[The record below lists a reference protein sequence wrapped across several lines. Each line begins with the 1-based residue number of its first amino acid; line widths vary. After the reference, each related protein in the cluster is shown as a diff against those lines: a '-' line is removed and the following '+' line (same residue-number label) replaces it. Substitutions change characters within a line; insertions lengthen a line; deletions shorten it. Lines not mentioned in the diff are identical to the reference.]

1 MKIYHQIDYEKVKTI
16 EDIILILKA
25 MDLKIVVDSDYEI
38 SEEILEITKFLKKED

>member
-1 MKIYHQIDYEKVKTI
+1 MKTYHNINFEKVKTI

-38 SEEILEITKFLKKED
+38 PEEILEISKFLKKED